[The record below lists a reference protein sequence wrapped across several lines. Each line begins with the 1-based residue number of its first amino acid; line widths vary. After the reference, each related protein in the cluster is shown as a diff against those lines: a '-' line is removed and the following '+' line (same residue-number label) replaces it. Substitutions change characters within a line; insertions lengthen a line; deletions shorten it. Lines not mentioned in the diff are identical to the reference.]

1 MALFLSDAA
10 SFATSALVA
19 QRACAAMFTTPTL
32 PGFAEGVSWGSG
44 TAMLFFGLAIY
55 LSSLGRYTQRNPFWS
70 EFRSMIATTLVV
82 STMLVTMSL
91 LFGIFHQAVVVLL
104 SLLLFPVLATMF
116 SQTTKQLL
124 TLAGVWTV
132 NVVIIGNGQSA
143 ADLEKALGSDMSL
156 GFQVV
161 QRVDPTVVMGQASGS
176 KLRSLLDSLHA
187 TRLMIAMDGE
197 SDIQRSVI
205 QAALRERVPFSIT
218 PPPHALPAFTHA
230 AQGFL
235 SHDVLMMSFRDG
247 LRHPFTRTAKAV
259 FDVSV
264 ATILLILG
272 APLMLLI
279 AGIIR
284 LDGGPALFAHRRV
297 GAGGRSFPCMKFRT
311 MVVNGE
317 AVLADVLANDPVRA
331 AEWAATQKLT
341 DDPRI
346 TRVGAF
352 LRATSLDELPQLFN
366 VLRLEMSLVGPRPI
380 VQSEVAFYGPNI
392 AQYYATRPGLTG
404 LWQVSGRS
412 DTTYEQRVHLDV
424 WYVNNWSF
432 WNDVAVLMKTI
443 PAVMSRA
450 GAR

>member
-1 MALFLSDAA
+1 
-10 SFATSALVA
+10 
-19 QRACAAMFTTPTL
+19 
-32 PGFAEGVSWGSG
+32 
-44 TAMLFFGLAIY
+44 MLFFGLAIY

-279 AGIIR
+279 AGMIR